1 MVEFMQNAVCPRGA
15 EMKEVVKR
23 EKTTKKKRVKGLRG
37 KLIGAFAVPVILIV
51 LFGIAAYQKALKET
65 MDNYKTIAEN
75 TIQSTGNYFNVM
87 LLSAESS
94 IGQMAAN
101 NNLAD
106 KAEHE
111 STKGVRKAVI
121 TMLTADEF
129 INQVHIFFSHGLGVS
144 TKAESVK
151 SDLFQQFAESKEGKV
166 LAERGLDARW
176 VGNHE
181 FIDSA
186 LSTKNTDYGIAYIK
200 QVRDPKNAV
209 TTYVIADIGLN
220 KIRKVLQ
227 KVNLGKGSI
236 CAFITQDGRE
246 ISGQKTDD
254 SVFINQDFYKKALAG
269 TDING
274 SSYVTYKGN
283 KYLFAYTKV
292 EKSSS
297 MVCGLIPET
306 LLVKH
311 AEDIKR
317 TVAVFVL
324 AACIIAVLIGN
335 HMAGGIGK
343 TIRFMAGEL
352 TKVSAGDLSGNIVIK
367 RKDEF
372 SLLAEASNQ
381 MIESMRRL
389 IGNVESTS
397 KTAASSAKEM
407 MLMFEKFYDSTKDI
421 TKAIGGIERGA
432 IQQAHDTAG
441 CLSQMSVLSDKVG
454 RAYENTGEIER
465 DVQGTISITEN
476 GLRVVDDLG
485 SSARATTDITGKVIS
500 NIEEL
505 RKKSED
511 IENIVSVI
519 NSIAGRTTLLS
530 LNASIEASRAGLYGK
545 GFGVVAEEIREL
557 AERSLAASKSIT
569 GIVKDI
575 QSSTVETAH
584 TAREAQNTVKGQT
597 EAIHR
602 TIGSFH
608 DISSHVKHLNQSL
621 LELTAE
627 IQEIE
632 EAKRETYAVL
642 ENISNVVGQT
652 ATVAEQICSCAG
664 GQLRSAKE
672 LSNGANKLKE
682 NITSLDESINGFTLQ
697 PSYPAGDYK

>member
-1 MVEFMQNAVCPRGA
+1 MR
-15 EMKEVVKR
+15 KVVKR
-23 EKTTKKKRVKGLRG
+23 EKTTKKKRVKRIRG
-37 KLIGAFAVPVILIV
+37 KLIGAFIVPVILIV
-51 LFGIAAYQKALKET
+51 LFGIVAYQKVVKESR
-65 MDNYKTIAEN
+65 DNYKTIAGN
-75 TIQSTGNYFNVM
+75 TIESTGNYFNVM
-87 LLSAESS
+87 LISAESS
-94 IGQMAAN
+94 IGQLAAN
-101 NNLAD
+101 DKLAD
-106 KAEHE
+106 KAEYG

-129 INQVHIFFSHGLGVS
+129 INQVHIFSSQGPGVS

-151 SDLFQQFAESKEGKV
+151 SDLFKQFAESKEGKV
-166 LAERGLDARW
+166 LAEKGLDTRW

-186 LSTKNTDYGIAYIK
+186 LSTKNTEYGIAFIK
-200 QVRDPKNAV
+200 QVKDQKNAIIA
-209 TTYVIADIGLN
+209 YIIADIGLN
-220 KIRKVLQ
+220 RIQKVLQ
-227 KVNLGKGSI
+227 KVNLGKGSMS
-236 CAFITQDGRE
+236 AFITQDGRE
-246 ISGQKTDD
+246 ISGQKTDAP
-254 SVFINQDFYKKALAG
+254 VFINQDFYKKALAG
-269 TDING
+269 TDTSG
-274 SSYVTYKGN
+274 SSYITYKGS

-292 EKSSS
+292 EESSS

-306 LLVKH
+306 LILKH

-317 TVAVFVL
+317 TTAVFVL
-324 AACIIAVLIGN
+324 AACILAILTGSL
-335 HMAGGIGK
+335 MAGGIGK

-352 TKVSAGDLSGNIVIK
+352 TRASAGDLSGNIVIK

-381 MIESMRRL
+381 MIESMRML
-389 IGNVESTS
+389 IERAEATS

-407 MLMFEKFYDSTKDI
+407 NLMFEKFYDSTKDI

-454 RAYENTGEIER
+454 KAYENTGEIER
-465 DVQGTISITEN
+465 DVQRTIAITEN

-505 RKKSED
+505 SKKSED

-519 NSIAGRTTLLS
+519 NSIAGQTTLLS

-569 GIVKDI
+569 AIIKDI

-602 TIGSFH
+602 TVGSFH
-608 DISSHVKHLNQSL
+608 DISSHVEHLNQSL

-632 EAKRETYAVL
+632 EAKKETYAVL

-652 ATVAEQICSCAG
+652 ATVAEQIYSSAG

-672 LSNGANKLKE
+672 LSNAANKLKE
-682 NITSLDESINGFTLQ
+682 NITSLDESIGGFTL
-697 PSYPAGDYK
+697 